1 MIGFLLAA
9 SALTLLT
16 VALLVVPLL
25 RRRAARP
32 GTTQAEASAAVLRE
46 QLEELERDRAAG
58 TIDAAA
64 YESAARNLKRR
75 ILEDSA
81 PETAVRDR
89 RHLVPAIALAVAL
102 PLAVGGLYAWL
113 GAPQLIHPQPA
124 SEAAQSEHDAA
135 QLSVLVDRLARRLE
149 STPDDLEGWTML
161 ARSYRALGRHAEA
174 AAAYARAEKAIASDP
189 VRLTEWAESL
199 ALSNGGT
206 LAGKPAELVARALAI
221 DPDNAHA
228 LALAGAAAFERK
240 DWNGAVRSWERLAK
254 QFEPGSPPAETVQ
267 RSLAA
272 AREELARAGGA
283 AAATPEARPA
293 PPAAVAKAPAANGAR
308 FRLAG
313 KVSLAPALAAK
324 AAPDDTVF
332 IFARALTGPP
342 RPLAVMRRQ
351 VKELPV
357 DFTLDDSNAM
367 MAQADLASVGEVVV
381 GARVSHSGTALP
393 RSGDLEG
400 LSQPVKIGASGI
412 RIVIDR
418 ALP

>member
-1 MIGFLLAA
+1 MIGFMLAA

-32 GTTQAEASAAVLRE
+32 GATQAEASVAVLRE
-46 QLEELERDRAAG
+46 QLEELERDRATG
-58 TIDAAA
+58 TIDAAG
-64 YESAARNLKRR
+64 YESAAHSLKRR

-81 PETAVRDR
+81 PETAIRDR

-113 GAPQLIHPQPA
+113 GAPQLIGSQA
-124 SEAAQSEHDAA
+124 SPEAAQREHDSA

-174 AAAYARAEKAIASDP
+174 AAAYARAEKAIGSDA

-199 ALSNGGT
+199 ALSSGGA

-221 DPDNAHA
+221 DPENAHA

-240 DWNGAVRSWERLAK
+240 DWNGAVRYWERLAK
-254 QFEPGSPPAETVQ
+254 QFAPGSPPAETVQ

-272 AREELARAGGA
+272 AREELARAGGTPA
-283 AAATPEARPA
+283 APEAAPA
-293 PPAAVAKAPAANGAR
+293 PPAAMARAPAANGVR

-332 IFARALTGPP
+332 IFARAVTGPP
-342 RPLAVMRRQ
+342 RPLAVVRRQ

-357 DFTLDDSNAM
+357 NFTLDESNAM
-367 MAQADLASVGEVVV
+367 LAQTDLASIGEVVV

-400 LSQPVKIGASGI
+400 LSRPVKIGASGI
-412 RIVIDR
+412 DILIDR